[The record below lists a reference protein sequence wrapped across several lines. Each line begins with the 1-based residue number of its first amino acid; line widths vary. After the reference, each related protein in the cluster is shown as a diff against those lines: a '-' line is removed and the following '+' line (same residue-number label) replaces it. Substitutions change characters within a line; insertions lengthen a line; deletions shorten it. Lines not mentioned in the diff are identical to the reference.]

1 MSMKQLNEIRGVS
14 ATKNSSIYKYAE
26 YIVEYIISPFG
37 LEDDMFNGIVKD
49 DGEFTIKQLDAFK
62 GRLYYKESIDKFKD
76 IDKYKPEWL
85 GDIKFKELDPNEQH
99 AGYYLNTYIKD
110 DKVDGTLAYVE
121 KNNSKEILLEVIVHE
136 LTHAYQKLRNYENNF
151 TPYNPLYRRASQ
163 SKIGKVVQTYQ
174 NTKESLLSIMENY
187 NMCSLLFYG
196 SQYYA
201 DPRETE
207 AYINSVYV
215 NKQTSKDISF
225 RTRTYKLLYDFWTY
239 ISYDIE
245 YINKEVLDML
255 DNNYF
260 NTVIHKNIK
269 DQNKLL
275 KMVSTHYSKL
285 FKKILFKM
293 MSIEKGD
300 NF

>member
-1 MSMKQLNEIRGVS
+1 MKQLNEVRGVS
-14 ATKNSSIYKYAE
+14 VTKDSMIYKYAE

-37 LEDDMFNGIVKD
+37 LEEDMFNGIVKD

-62 GRLYYKESIDKFKD
+62 NRLYYKVAIEKFKD

-85 GDIKFKELDPNEQH
+85 GDIIFKELPPNNQH
-99 AGYYLNTYIKD
+99 AGYYLNSYVKD
-110 DKVDGTLAYVE
+110 DKVNGTLAYVE
-121 KNNSKEILLEVIVHE
+121 KNNSEAVLLEVIVHE
-136 LTHAYQKLRNYENNF
+136 LTHAYQKLRNYEKCFN
-151 TPYNPLYRRASQ
+151 TYNPLYSKASQ
-163 SKIGKVVQTYQ
+163 SKIGKVVQSYQ
-174 NTKESLLSIMENY
+174 NTKESLLSIMKDY
-187 NMCSLLFYG
+187 NTCSLLFYG

-207 AYINSVYV
+207 AYMNSVYV
-215 NKQTSKDISF
+215 NKQTSNNISF
-225 RTRTYKLLYDFWTY
+225 RTLTYKLLYDFWTY

-245 YINKEVLDML
+245 YINKDVLDIL

-275 KMVSTHYSKL
+275 KMVSIHYSKL

>member
-1 MSMKQLNEIRGVS
+1 MKQLNEIRGVS

-62 GRLYYKESIDKFKD
+62 DRLYYKDSIDKFKD

-85 GDIKFKELDPNEQH
+85 GDITFKELDPNEQH

-121 KNNSKEILLEVIVHE
+121 KNNSKEVLLEVIVHE
-136 LTHAYQKLRNYENNF
+136 LTHAYQKLRNYEKEF
-151 TPYNPLYRRASQ
+151 TPYNPLYRQASK
-163 SKIGKVVQTYQ
+163 SKISKVVQTYQ

-215 NKQTSKDISF
+215 NKQTSNNISF

-245 YINKEVLDML
+245 YINKDVLDML